1 MGSLVAAPESGVPR
15 RGPKRRAAAARFMLA
30 AALVLGLAAF
40 AAALAALDRAFPPLI
55 DADLERSIEVLDRA
69 GQPLRLYTTSD
80 GFWRMPARIDA
91 IDPQF
96 VQLLVATED
105 QRFFRH
111 PGVDPL
117 ALLRAL
123 GQFLATGRVVS
134 GGSTLTMQTARLMEP
149 RPRTLGSKWVEVLRA
164 LQIERRLDKAAIL
177 ELYLTLAPYGGNL
190 QGIEAASR
198 FYFGKS
204 PEYLTLDEVALL
216 IALPQAPEGRRPDR
230 NPQRALAARNRL
242 LERWE
247 VEGMLPAAVAV
258 EARGRPVPLVRVE
271 TPRLA
276 PHFSDRMRGTAGP
289 EARVHTTLDARL
301 QQRLEAVLQRLQSQL
316 PAAHTAAALVVAHG
330 SGEVRAWAGSGD
342 YFGAGFPGQVDMVS
356 AVRSPGSLLK
366 PFIYTLAFDRGIAHP
381 ETLIADRADALQAW
395 RPANFDHR
403 FEGEMT
409 LAQALARSRNV
420 PAVQVLERVGVDA
433 FLELLAGAE
442 VHGRLPAGAAP
453 GLAVGLGGMG
463 ISMLDVATLYGA
475 IGTGG
480 AAYRPSGLVQP
491 GKPLLEPVMTQAS
504 AWYVARSLLQTPRPA
519 ARWPDQRPIAFKTGT
534 SFAYRDAWAAG
545 VDATHTV
552 VVWVGR
558 PDGGHTPGF
567 TGLDQ
572 AVPLLLDLFA
582 ILPMANESW
591 PGSAPVGALR
601 VANEHLPEAWR
612 RFDAEPFANH
622 AELRVNSRPR
632 ITFPPEG
639 GTLDWDPS
647 EPAFT
652 LEAQGGEAPYTW
664 LVNGRPEAT
673 GLRERRYRWTVPDA
687 GDYRITL
694 IDVTGRSTSVH
705 VTVNVRNAEAG

>member
-1 MGSLVAAPESGVPR
+1 MGSPAAAPESRASPTAT
-15 RGPKRRAAAARFMLA
+15 KRRPAAAGFLVAV
-30 AALVLGLAAF
+30 VLGLASF
-40 AAALAALDRAFPPLI
+40 AAALAVLDHWFPPPI
-55 DADLERSIEVLDRA
+55 AADLERSIEVLDRA

-80 GFWRMPARIDA
+80 GFWRLPAQIDA

-96 VQLLVATED
+96 VRLLVATED

-123 GQFLATGRVVS
+123 GQFLVTGRVVS
-134 GGSTLTMQTARLMEP
+134 GGSTLTMQTARLLEP
-149 RPRTLGSKWVEVLRA
+149 RPRTLWAKWVEVLRA
-164 LQIERRLDKAAIL
+164 LQIERRLDKAGIL
-177 ELYLTLAPYGGNL
+177 ELYLTLTPYGGNV
-190 QGIEAASR
+190 QGLEAASR
-198 FYFGKS
+198 FYFGKG

-216 IALPQAPEGRRPDR
+216 IALPQAPESRRPDR
-230 NPQRALAARNRL
+230 NPQHALAARNRL

-247 VEGMLPAAVAV
+247 EAGILPAAVAV
-258 EARGRPVPLVRVE
+258 EARGRPVPLARAE

-276 PHFSDRMRGTAGP
+276 AHFSDRVRGTAGSQG
-289 EARVHTTLDARL
+289 RVSTTLDARL
-301 QQRLEAVLQRLQSQL
+301 QRRLEAVLKRRQSQL
-316 PAAHTAAALVVAHG
+316 PAAHTAAALVVEHG
-330 SGEVRAWAGSGD
+330 SGEIRAWAGSAD

-366 PFIYTLAFDRGIAHP
+366 PFIYVLAFDQGIAHP
-381 ETLIADRADALQAW
+381 GTLIADRAGALHVW

-409 LAQALARSRNV
+409 LAEALARSRNV

-433 FLELLAGAE
+433 FLELLSSAG
-442 VHGRLPAGAAP
+442 VHARLPGGATP

-463 ISMLDVATLYGA
+463 VSMLDVAALYGTIA
-475 IGTGG
+475 AGGT
-480 AAYRPSGLVQP
+480 ARRPHGLVQP
-491 GKPLLEPVMTQAS
+491 GKSLSEPVMSEAG

-545 VDATHTV
+545 VDGTHTV
-552 VVWVGR
+552 VVWIGR

-582 ILPMANESW
+582 ILPVPDESW
-591 PGSAPVGALR
+591 PGSAPPGAFW
-601 VANEHLPEAWR
+601 VANERLPEGWR
-612 RFDAEPFANH
+612 RFDVGSFANR
-622 AELRVNSRPR
+622 AEHRANGRPR
-632 ITFPPEG
+632 ITFPPQG
-639 GTLDWDPS
+639 GILAWDPA
-647 EPAFT
+647 EPT
-652 LEAQGGEAPYTW
+652 YMLEAQGGQPPYTW

-673 GLRERRYRWTVPDA
+673 GVRERRYRWMAPEA
-687 GDYRITL
+687 GGYRITL
-694 IDVTGRSTSVH
+694 LDAVGRSTAVH
-705 VTVNVRNAEAG
+705 VTLEARSAHAG